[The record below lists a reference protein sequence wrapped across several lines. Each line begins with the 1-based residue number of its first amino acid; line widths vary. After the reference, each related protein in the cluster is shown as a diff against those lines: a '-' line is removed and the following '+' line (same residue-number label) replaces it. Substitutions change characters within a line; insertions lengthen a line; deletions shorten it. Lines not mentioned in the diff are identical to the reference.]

1 MSLRSDRGAGSILA
15 VALVATVLTTGTVLL
30 PLYAVLSARS
40 RTAAAADA
48 AALAA
53 ADIAVGILPGTP
65 CAAAAKIATV
75 NGANLTDCQLDGV
88 IVTVRVQLH
97 VFGFGVESAAT
108 AGPPG
113 A

>member
-1 MSLRSDRGAGSILA
+1 MRTERGAGSILA
-15 VALVATVLTTGTVLL
+15 VALVAAVLATGTLLL
-30 PLYAVLSARS
+30 PLYTVLSART

-53 ADIAVGILPGTP
+53 ADIAVGILPGIP
-65 CAAAAKIATV
+65 CAAAAKVATV
-75 NGANLTDCQLDGV
+75 NGASLTDCQLDGV

-97 VFGFGVESAAT
+97 VFGFGVESAST